1 MSFQTQGRHEI
12 AQGWHVNREENGAL
26 QHSEF
31 QWGGRGRQGRLK
43 SKCQWGQRKSRRVIA
58 VKPRKEIVLKR
69 RSWLCGELKD
79 CVNRQLNTGFAVDLL
94 LSKAVLYVLSPHLDK
109 HNACPSFCSHLLTLE
124 GMASLCA
131 AHCSAFYPCS
141 RSPPF
146 LPFLGTPGHPFSA
159 MDLQPPSHWNIPR
172 PLTS

>member
-1 MSFQTQGRHEI
+1 MRRKGPARKTEKQMPVGSEEI
-12 AQGWHVNREENGAL
+12 QEGDSSKAQKRNCFEETEL
-26 QHSEF
+26 T
-31 QWGGRGRQGRLK
+31 L
-43 SKCQWGQRKSRRVIA
+43 RRA
-58 VKPRKEIVLKR
+58 EG
-69 RSWLCGELKD
+69 LCE
-79 CVNRQLNTGFAVDLL
+79 QLNTGFAVDLL

-159 MDLQPPSHWNIPR
+159 MDLQPPSH
-172 PLTS
+172 